1 MKLDEIL
8 SFGTGQEKWRFSR
21 RSMEESMRKAFL
33 IAAATMMGGMVMA
46 AAPSQAQPSV
56 QFGIGPNGPTV
67 DIDRRDHDR
76 WDRRD
81 HRGWRHHRR
90 YDDMTTGSIDR
101 CRTIV
106 IHERQAD
113 GDRVTKRIRR
123 CR

>member
-1 MKLDEIL
+1 
-8 SFGTGQEKWRFSR
+8 
-21 RSMEESMRKAFL
+21 MRKAFL
-33 IAAATMMGGMVMA
+33 ITAATVMGGMMLA
-46 AAPSQAQPSV
+46 AAPSQAQPRV
-56 QFGIGPNGPTV
+56 EFGIGPNGPTV

-81 HRGWRHHRR
+81 RDRWRHHRR
-90 YDDMTTGSIDR
+90 YSRDYDDDMTTGSIDR
-101 CRTIV
+101 CRTVV